1 MGCPALTEQQ
11 RHKAA
16 NAVDN
21 AVEVDVQHALPL
33 RLGDFPAEAGL
44 HHPGIVKQQVDP
56 AEVLDSPV
64 TQALDLFHI
73 TDIGDAGNRLHTAG
87 LHFVAQGLQA
97 RCIPIR
103 QHQAH
108 AQCRRVF
115 GQATA
120 NTTRGP
126 GNHRYRPLFITH
138 RQLLPWV
145 QWRQ

>member
-1 MGCPALTEQQ
+1 MALLEQQ
-11 RHKAA
+11 RDKTADA
-16 NAVDN
+16 IDRPLQVDG
-21 AVEVDVQHALPL
+21 EHALPL
-33 RLGDFPAEAGL
+33 PVADFPAEAGL
-44 HHPGIVKQQVDP
+44 HHPGIVEQQVDP
-56 AEVLDSPV
+56 AKVLDSPV

-87 LHFVAQGLQA
+87 LQFVAQGLQA

-103 QHQAH
+103 QYQAH

-120 NTTRGP
+120 NTTGGP